1 MPSCPTIDE
10 YGTIRT
16 YFHLPSARNALPIYS
31 IRPDATIETLYE
43 VIGMWT
49 VFKRGEES
57 AWVNR
62 GFDLAKHGKFQEAIE
77 AFEKALELNPRDVE
91 GWLGK
96 GIALASLD
104 QHRQALECFAHI
116 FRISPDYG
124 EAWFHRAVSLAKLG
138 HHDQAILCYDKALHQ
153 MQNDAWVW
161 YRKGV
166 SLEAMGEYRQA
177 VDSYDKALALEE
189 SCEIREHRD
198 GVLQKIRETTL

>member
-1 MPSCPTIDE
+1 MAVHDHHMPA
-10 YGTIRT
+10 YLRR
-16 YFHLPSARNALPIYS
+16 LQRNAVPIY
-31 IRPDATIETLYE
+31 IFRHDAYYRNPAE

-62 GFDLAKHGKFQEAIE
+62 GFDLAKHGKNKEAIE
-77 AFEKALELNPRDVE
+77 AFEKALEMNPKDVE

-96 GIALASLD
+96 GIAHAALD
-104 QHRQALECFAHI
+104 QHRQALECYEYI

-138 HHDQAILCYDKALHQ
+138 RHDQAILCYDKALHQ

-161 YRKGV
+161 FRRGM
-166 SLEAMGEYRQA
+166 SLEATGEYRQA
-177 VDSYDKALALEE
+177 VDSYDKALSLEE
-189 SCEIREHRD
+189 SHEIREHRD